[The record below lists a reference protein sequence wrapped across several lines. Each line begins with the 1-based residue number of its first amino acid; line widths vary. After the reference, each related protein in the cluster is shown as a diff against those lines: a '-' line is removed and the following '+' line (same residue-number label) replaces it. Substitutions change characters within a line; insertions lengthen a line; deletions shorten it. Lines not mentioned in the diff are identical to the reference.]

1 MPQWFS
7 MIVLALIIISAVAS
21 TILRNWKITLISL
34 ALMYLGMT
42 ILISISLPISVAII
56 KLLVGW
62 MCCTVLAI
70 SCTSAQFQERFSER
84 SLYSSL
90 VFRVL
95 AVALVGTVV
104 VILVPRIQPL
114 LTTSSVPPLTLNACI
129 VLIFFGLI
137 QVALTSE
144 PFFIIAGLLTLFLGF
159 DAFYSI
165 VEVSSLLT
173 GLLAVVNLGF
183 VLIGSY
189 FLIKG
194 KENIIE

>member
-1 MPQWFS
+1 MPQWLS
-7 MIVLALIIISAVAS
+7 MILLALIIISAISS

-34 ALMYLGMT
+34 VLEYLGMT
-42 ILISISLPISVAII
+42 ILISISLPPSIAII
-56 KLLVGW
+56 NLLVGW
-62 MCCTVLAI
+62 MCCAVLAI
-70 SCTSAQFQERFSER
+70 SCISVQYKETFSEK

-90 VFRVL
+90 LFRVL
-95 AVALVGTVV
+95 AVALVGTIVA
-104 VILVPRIQPL
+104 ILTPRIQPL
-114 LTTSSVPPLTLNACI
+114 LTTSSVPPITLNACI

-137 QVALTSE
+137 QVAMTSE
-144 PFFIIAGLLTLFLGF
+144 PFFTITGLLTLFLGF

-189 FLIKG
+189 FLIKE
-194 KENIIE
+194 KENITE

>member
-1 MPQWFS
+1 MPQWLS
-7 MIVLALIIISAVAS
+7 MFLLALIIISAVAS
-21 TILRNWKITLISL
+21 TIFKNWKITLISL

-42 ILISISLPISVAII
+42 ILISISLPINIAII

-62 MCCTVLAI
+62 MCCAVLAI
-70 SCTSAQFQERFSER
+70 SCTSVQLQERFSEK

-90 VFRVL
+90 IFRVL
-95 AVALVGTVV
+95 AVTLVGTVL
-104 VILVPRIQPL
+104 VILIPRIQPL
-114 LTTSSVPPLTLNACI
+114 LATISVPHLTLNACI

-144 PFFIIAGLLTLFLGF
+144 PFFIITGLLTLFLGF

-165 VEVSSLLT
+165 IEVSSLLT
-173 GLLAVVNLGF
+173 GLLAAVNLGF

-194 KENIIE
+194 KENITE